1 MRKLLLKEIILSTNI
16 QIVLFTTFALF
27 ILIPSWPSALAFVYP
42 LSGLM
47 TLFPRGLANRDIEYT
62 SLLPVKKT
70 DVVKGKCLYFIAI
83 EMVVILLAVIG
94 GSIRFF
100 AYPEPSKAN
109 EVAYYFATRPS
120 ISLLGIAFIAF
131 GLMNWILLSTYYKN
145 PYKRLA
151 VPNLVSLLSCIIVL
165 AVGSVLIAFVPV
177 LREYDMMGWV
187 GQISM
192 LVGGLVLF
200 VLFSFIG
207 YKSGAK
213 AFTKVDL

>member
-1 MRKLLLKEIILSTNI
+1 MRKLLYKEIILSTNI
-16 QIVLFTTFALF
+16 QIVLFATFALF
-27 ILIPSWPSALAFVYP
+27 ILIPSWPPAIAFVYP

-83 EMVVILLAVIG
+83 ELVVALIAIIG

-100 AYPEPSKAN
+100 FYPEPTKAT
-109 EVAYYFATRPS
+109 EIAYYFATRPS

-131 GLMNWILLSTYYKN
+131 GLMNWILLATYYPN

-151 VPNLVSLLSCIIVL
+151 IPNLISIFSCSIIL
-165 AVGSVLIAFVPV
+165 TIGSFVIAFVPP
-177 LREYDMMGWV
+177 LREYDLVGWIT
-187 GQISM
+187 QIST
-192 LVGGLVLF
+192 LVGGLILF